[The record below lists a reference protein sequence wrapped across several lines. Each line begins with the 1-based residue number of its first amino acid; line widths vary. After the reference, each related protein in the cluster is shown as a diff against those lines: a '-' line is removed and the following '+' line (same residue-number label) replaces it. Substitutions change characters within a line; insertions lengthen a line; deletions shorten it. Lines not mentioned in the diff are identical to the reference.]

1 MRATAE
7 LIDITSRLQSEDINR
22 SLAGVKSYKNNGM
35 SFSERTEK
43 LTEAGALRTTVF
55 FKNKQDNPDNSEL
68 AGFIEYMR
76 LSDKRMLDMI
86 FFLAELGNKERK
98 YADLKKEEKQQ
109 LIIAINKIKSLT
121 ALMPKNISYPI

>member
-7 LIDITSRLQSEDINR
+7 LIDITSQLQSGDINH

-55 FKNKQDNPDNSEL
+55 FKNKQDNPDNREL
-68 AGFIEYMR
+68 AGFLEYMR

-98 YADLKKEEKQQ
+98 YADLTKEEKQQ
-109 LIIAINKIKSLT
+109 LIIAIYKIKSLT

>member
-7 LIDITSRLQSEDINR
+7 LIDITSQLQSGDINY

-68 AGFIEYMR
+68 AGFLEYMR

>member
-43 LTEAGALRTTVF
+43 LTKAGALRTTVF

-68 AGFIEYMR
+68 AGFLEYMR
-76 LSDKRMLDMI
+76 LSDKRILDMI
-86 FFLAELGNKERK
+86 FFLADLGNKKRK
-98 YADLKKEEKQQ
+98 YADLTKEEKQQ

>member
-86 FFLAELGNKERK
+86 FFFAELGNKERK
-98 YADLKKEEKQQ
+98 YADLTKEEKQQ

>member
-98 YADLKKEEKQQ
+98 YTDLTKEEKQQ

-121 ALMPKNISYPI
+121 ALMPKSISYPI

>member
-1 MRATAE
+1 MRATVE
-7 LIDITSRLQSEDINR
+7 LIDITSRLQSEEINR
-22 SLAGVKSYKNNGM
+22 SLAGVNSYKNNGM

-55 FKNKQDNPDNSEL
+55 FKNKRDNPDNSEL

-76 LSDKRMLDMI
+76 LADKRILDMI

-98 YADLKKEEKQQ
+98 YADLTKEEKQQ

>member
-55 FKNKQDNPDNSEL
+55 FKNKHDNPDNSEL

-76 LSDKRMLDMI
+76 LADKRMLDMI
-86 FFLAELGNKERK
+86 FFLAELGNKEKK
-98 YADLKKEEKQQ
+98 YADLTKEEKQQ

>member
-98 YADLKKEEKQQ
+98 YADLTKEEKQR

>member
-55 FKNKQDNPDNSEL
+55 FKNKKDNPDNSEL

-86 FFLAELGNKERK
+86 FFLAELGNKEKK
-98 YADLKKEEKQQ
+98 YADLTKEEKQQ

>member
-86 FFLAELGNKERK
+86 FFLAELGNKEKK
-98 YADLKKEEKQQ
+98 YADLTKEEKQQ

>member
-86 FFLAELGNKERK
+86 FFLAEFSNKERK
-98 YADLKKEEKQQ
+98 YADLTKEEKQQ

>member
-7 LIDITSRLQSEDINR
+7 LIDITSRLQSGDINH

-76 LSDKRMLDMI
+76 LADKRMLDMI
-86 FFLAELGNKERK
+86 FFLAGLGNKERK
-98 YADLKKEEKQQ
+98 YTDLKKEEKQQ

-121 ALMPKNISYPI
+121 ALMPKSISYPI

>member
-7 LIDITSRLQSEDINR
+7 LIDITSRLQSDDINR
-22 SLAGVKSYKNNGM
+22 SLDGVKSYKNNGM

-55 FKNKQDNPDNSEL
+55 FKNKQDNPDNREL
-68 AGFIEYMR
+68 AGFLEYMR

-86 FFLAELGNKERK
+86 FFLAELGNKEKK
-98 YADLKKEEKQQ
+98 YADLTKEEKQQ

>member
-98 YADLKKEEKQQ
+98 YADLTKEEKQQ

>member
-7 LIDITSRLQSEDINR
+7 LIDITSQLQSEDINR

-55 FKNKQDNPDNSEL
+55 FKNKQDNPDNREL
-68 AGFIEYMR
+68 AGFLEYMR

-98 YADLKKEEKQQ
+98 YADLTKEEKQQ

>member
-55 FKNKQDNPDNSEL
+55 FKNKQDNPDNREL
-68 AGFIEYMR
+68 AGFLEYMR

-86 FFLAELGNKERK
+86 FFLAELDNKERK
-98 YADLKKEEKQQ
+98 YADLTKEEKQQ

>member
-55 FKNKQDNPDNSEL
+55 FKNRQDNPDNSEL
-68 AGFIEYMR
+68 TGFIEYMR

-98 YADLKKEEKQQ
+98 YADLTKEEKQQ

>member
-1 MRATAE
+1 MHATAE
-7 LIDITSRLQSEDINR
+7 LIDITSRLQSEDINC

-35 SFSERTEK
+35 SFSERTKK
-43 LTEAGALRTTVF
+43 LTETGALRTTVF

-98 YADLKKEEKQQ
+98 YTDLIKEEKQQ

-121 ALMPKNISYPI
+121 ALMPKSISYPI

>member
-7 LIDITSRLQSEDINR
+7 LIDITSRLQSEEINR
-22 SLAGVKSYKNNGM
+22 SLAGVNSYKNNGM

-55 FKNKQDNPDNSEL
+55 FKNKRDNPDNSEL

-76 LSDKRMLDMI
+76 LADKRILDMI

-98 YADLKKEEKQQ
+98 YADLTKEEKQQ